1 MYYLDFLS
9 EGPKFYIFK
18 EKDRKTNFGGVLFLI
33 FIIIMFLISLV
44 YIYSYIIN
52 DKYIMESMTYKN
64 ITNPEDIFPMHDNED
79 LNPHINFTIILQ
91 NEETYMNREFY
102 FFDTINSEKLKPEFD
117 EIRDAYIVNLN
128 AKPDEFL
135 VQIALKCE
143 DENCEIHYDKDI
155 DGEEIEEVYSFY
167 ISYDGF
173 KINNADDHPIQ
184 KSDNL
189 KFKTNKKTFW
199 LTDRETFHNYDWE
212 VIQYE
217 EQESLLDSLTKSQ
230 KKYYVGQLK
239 YRNNNYYYAKTK
251 PECDDIELGCF
262 LPLINIQFYN
272 EHEEYILIKRKKI
285 EFLDVLANIGGLFS
299 TIKVAFAFILSFY
312 SDNFDNYK
320 ILTKLLNN
328 SMKNNLNESEDK
340 FLVTSEKK
348 KNINIDN
355 IKIDNTPLIND
366 DSFSNENNK
375 LSINDIDNESCENK
389 NKDENKGKNN
399 SENNCDS
406 TFDENEE
413 DDKFQ
418 IPILNKLSCWDFFL
432 NNIYCKSCIKIKRQE
447 KINLANELNYNYL
460 SKDSLLYNQLKLENL
475 FRDYKWNDPSLND
488 INNNIC
494 VKKLKKSLY
503 NIDNINK

>member
-1 MYYLDFLS
+1 
-9 EGPKFYIFK
+9 
-18 EKDRKTNFGGVLFLI
+18 
-33 FIIIMFLISLV
+33 
-44 YIYSYIIN
+44 
-52 DKYIMESMTYKN
+52 
-64 ITNPEDIFPMHDNED
+64 
-79 LNPHINFTIILQ
+79 
-91 NEETYMNREFY
+91 
-102 FFDTINSEKLKPEFD
+102 
-117 EIRDAYIVNLN
+117 
-128 AKPDEFL
+128 
-135 VQIALKCE
+135 
-143 DENCEIHYDKDI
+143 
-155 DGEEIEEVYSFY
+155 
-167 ISYDGF
+167 
-173 KINNADDHPIQ
+173 
-184 KSDNL
+184 
-189 KFKTNKKTFW
+189 
-199 LTDRETFHNYDWE
+199 
-212 VIQYE
+212 
-217 EQESLLDSLTKSQ
+217 
-230 KKYYVGQLK
+230 
-239 YRNNNYYYAKTK
+239 
-251 PECDDIELGCF
+251 
-262 LPLINIQFYN
+262 
-272 EHEEYILIKRKKI
+272 
-285 EFLDVLANIGGLFS
+285 
-299 TIKVAFAFILSFY
+299 
-312 SDNFDNYK
+312 
-320 ILTKLLNN
+320 
-328 SMKNNLNESEDK
+328 MKNTLNESEDK

-399 SENNCDS
+399 SENNYDS

-488 INNNIC
+488 INNNIY